1 MSAIRSKLSLFLCFA
16 VLSTVIL
23 PARGVFAAEKIL
35 VMMPNSDTLDGWKL
49 RGPKFMSE
57 NRKRTNQRST

>member
-49 RGPKFMSE
+49 RGPKFMS
-57 NRKRTNQRST
+57 K